1 MKRSCLCTFWSSCR
15 CHWNHCG
22 FLHVVRETLLFKF
35 HYSDGSFCNI
45 LTILLFLCRR
55 LVVSDLGEVLNE
67 TDHIRPRYLQC
78 TVCVSLCT
86 LNSVL
91 CTLYS
96 VLCTLYSV
104 LCTLYW
110 RAVRTTYFF
119 WSMHISVLPKTKT
132 PHDHQY
138 LLANVSF
145 SALILWTLYHTE

>member
-22 FLHVVRETLLFKF
+22 FLHVVPETVLFKF
-35 HYSDGSFCNI
+35 HYSDDSFCHI

-86 LNSVL
+86 L
-91 CTLYS
+91 YS

-104 LCTLYW
+104 LCIGVLY
-110 RAVRTTYFF
+110 VLLTSFEVC
-119 WSMHISVLPKTKT
+119 ISVCCLRLKLPMIINIS
-132 PHDHQY
+132 
-138 LLANVSF
+138 LLMYRLV
-145 SALILWTLYHTE
+145 H